1 MLAYFHRFSV
11 FVWTGKKDANTL
23 RVGRIFYFTLFF
35 FFGNGRKK
43 ISVFKKSGYCGRGQ
57 KPHSNH
63 TAAKKEYIG
72 ADPGGGAIMG
82 WGGGGVG
89 RC

>member
-1 MLAYFHRFSV
+1 MRIP
-11 FVWTGKKDANTL
+11 FVWVVFFIL
-23 RVGRIFYFTLFF
+23 LYFI

-82 WGGGGVG
+82 WGGGGG
-89 RC
+89 WSMLIEI